1 MDSCHGAG
9 VSASGIVGPWVFDGV
24 LLLLRLVCAQSWT
37 RPRKPESMSARMRIR
52 MP

>member
-9 VSASGIVGPWVFDGV
+9 ASASEIVGFFGEV
-24 LLLLRLVCAQSWT
+24 LFSLLRLACAQSWT
-37 RPRKPESMSARMRIR
+37 MPRKPESISARMRIR